1 MREARRASTQ
11 KGWGL
16 PGRAAVQRLQGRQPP
31 SNRLQVGSTGP
42 HESAQQVTH
51 RNACVSRPCPRPA
64 PGRCRRRA
72 PRPPRDGGGQV
83 QGGGDGRFRSGESPG
98 DGTEAHLMANA
109 GKCWTQQ
116 NVPRRTPSAGTE
128 GTGPRP
134 QARGIPAQF
143 GLQTAPCLT
152 RPRSGVTS
160 AGQGPMSPALLFGAE
175 TGPTFL
181 RAARDPAGVGSNREC
196 KTQGASPLVIIPSA
210 IYRVF

>member
-1 MREARRASTQ
+1 MMS
-11 KGWGL
+11 GL
-16 PGRAAVQRLQGRQPP
+16 PRKRGG
-31 SNRLQVGSTGP
+31 GSPAEPRCRGSRGGSHRRIGFKWGHTGP